1 MRFALFYRNLSHLPK
16 NNSMNEQEF
25 RRGKPVVFVGPT
37 LQFSEAAKVLDAEY
51 LPPATQGSFVSVV
64 EQGKPSAI
72 LLIDGVF
79 QGEPAVRHKEILW
92 VMARGIPVFG
102 AASMGALR
110 AAELWQYGMVGIGLI
125 FRWYR
130 RYQYAPDD
138 AVAVLHGPAEAGS
151 PALTQSLVDL
161 RIAFRLAAKRGIISE
176 PVRRALVNAATDL
189 NFRDR
194 TIPETVRLVRDRSP
208 ALLPRTKFA
217 VEALSN
223 IFVSR
228 KRIDAL
234 QALRAVGDLLSKNA
248 LRPPLTPRFSVTA
261 AFLRDLEDSGL
272 GSSQ

>member
-1 MRFALFYRNLSHLPK
+1 MRRK
-16 NNSMNEQEF
+16 
-25 RRGKPVVFVGPT
+25 KPVVFIGPT
-37 LQFSEAAKVLDAEY
+37 LHFSEAAKILDAEY
-51 LPPATQGSFVSVV
+51 LPPATQGSFISAV
-64 EQGKPSAI
+64 EYDKPPAI

-92 VMARGIPVFG
+92 TMAQGIPVFG

-138 AVAVLHGPAEAGS
+138 AVAVLHGPAEVGS

-161 RIAFRLAAKRGIISE
+161 RIAFRLAAKRGIINE
-176 PVRRALVNAATDL
+176 PVRHALVNAASDL

-194 TIPETVRLVRDRSP
+194 TISAIVRLAHDNLR
-208 ALLPRTKFA
+208 AHLPRRKIA
-217 VEALSN
+217 AEALSAEALSN
-223 IFVSR
+223 IFVSQ

-234 QALRAVGDLLSKNA
+234 LALRAVGDRLSGNA
-248 LRPPLTPRFSVTA
+248 LRRPLTPEFSVTT
-261 AFLRDLEDSGL
+261 AFLRDLEDAGL
-272 GSSQ
+272 GSSQATPSSPQK